1 MARTYTYQ
9 QRCPIAR
16 SLDVVGDRWTILV
29 LRDLGRGHTR
39 YVDLM
44 RELRGISPNVLS
56 ERLKH
61 LEQEGLISSALYS
74 RHPPRAEYRLT
85 EKGEAFKSVL
95 RALTAWG
102 DAHAPRR
109 PRPRTARSAVATKR
123 APLDSSALP
132 D

>member
-16 SLDVVGDRWTILV
+16 SLDIVGDRWTMLV

-74 RHPPRAEYRLT
+74 QHPPRAEYRLT
-85 EKGEAFKSVL
+85 EKGEAFKPVL
-95 RALTAWG
+95 RALIAWG
-102 DAHAPRR
+102 DTYAPRP
-109 PRPRTARSAVATKR
+109 PRSRAKR
-123 APLDSSALP
+123 AAEDLEDVEAPAR
-132 D
+132 